1 MSILR
6 AELKGKGT
14 IVHHLQDGIN
24 LYSKCSGVYDGIIE
38 STADLGLPRV
48 KDFLPGSML
57 LCLANGKIY
66 VKDSSN
72 QWQEAAI

>member
-14 IVHHLQDGIN
+14 IVHHLQEGTN
-24 LYSKCSGVYDGIIE
+24 LCSKCSGVYDGIIE
-38 STADLGLPRV
+38 SAADLGLSRTG
-48 KDFLPGSML
+48 DFLPGSML
-57 LCLANGKIY
+57 LCLSNGKIY

-72 QWQEAAI
+72 QWQEVAI